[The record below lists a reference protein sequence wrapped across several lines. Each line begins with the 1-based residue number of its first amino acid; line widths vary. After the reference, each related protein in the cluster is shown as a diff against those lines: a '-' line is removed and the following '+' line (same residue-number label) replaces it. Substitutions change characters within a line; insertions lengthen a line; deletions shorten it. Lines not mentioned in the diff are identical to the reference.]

1 MNISFNWLSTIFQ
14 MSNAFII
21 PSHLKETIR
30 YKQYRLNKR
39 GDLQAMAQE
48 LVEGANDRF
57 AFLDYPLEPKS
68 PKKLQKEKVDSDV
81 FA

>member
-1 MNISFNWLSTIFQ
+1 

-39 GDLQAMAQE
+39 GDLQAIAEE
-48 LVEGANDRF
+48 LVEGVNEKY
-57 AFLDYPLEPKS
+57 AFLDYPLEPKT
-68 PKKLQKEKVDSDV
+68 PLKYPKEKADSDV
-81 FA
+81 YV